1 MAQMLTDAFGTLEDS
16 IARMIVGVVI
26 KQTKLE
32 MESSYGRFTKAIQE
46 KFQLNSGGPPNI
58 SNAQSS
64 SLAPP
69 QHPGPGVVLPAI
81 RLLPSMQ

>member
-26 KQTKLE
+26 KQTRLE
-32 MESSYGRFTKAIQE
+32 MESYGKLTKTVQE
-46 KFQLNSGGPPNI
+46 KIQLNSGGS
-58 SNAQSS
+58 SNASNSQPS

-69 QHPGPGVVLPAI
+69 QHQGSGIMLPAI
-81 RLLPSMQ
+81 RPLPSMQ